1 MRSLM
6 KTEGRLSAFGARNM
20 GIIRRIV
27 RIHQSATSAKRKVT
41 WRLNAMIFTPR
52 VET

>member
-6 KTEGRLSAFGARNM
+6 KNQGRLSALGVRNM
-20 GIIRRIV
+20 GIIIRIV
-27 RIHQSATSAKRKVT
+27 RIRQSATSAKRKVT
-41 WRLNAMIFTPR
+41 WRVNEMIFTLR